1 MASPEITNLVKTF
14 ALTAQNADFF
24 WNIFE
29 FWVNIMPLDSSKLS
43 LLSTRSQETVALLNS
58 TGPVQF
64 FTAKHMQSYKL
75 ADNNKETVDEEGQE
89 EEVESDSEMPEAKAE
104 DPNLQN

>member
-1 MASPEITNLVKTF
+1 
-14 ALTAQNADFF
+14 
-24 WNIFE
+24 
-29 FWVNIMPLDSSKLS
+29 
-43 LLSTRSQETVALLNS
+43 
-58 TGPVQF
+58 
-64 FTAKHMQSYKL
+64 MQSYKL